1 MRIVVTGAGGNIGRA
16 TVARL
21 RAAGADVVALS
32 LEPVAFPDVVS
43 GVGTANAPDAHTGVD
58 GGGPS
63 KAAGTAGDPEARDGA
78 GGHVDVVIG
87 SAGDPDVVA
96 AAFDAPVDAVIHL
109 AAIPAPTL
117 GTGLEVFGGNTRAT
131 FVVLDEAARRG
142 VCRAVLASSYALL
155 GMPFSPHDLHP
166 PYYPLDEAAPPQ
178 IEDPYAL
185 SKLVDELTGEMFH
198 RRDGM
203 DVVALRFP
211 FTGDTDR
218 LAKTAAD
225 LRADPAKGA
234 RNSWAYLH
242 VDDAAEAAWLAATV
256 PLTGFHRCFVAAPET
271 FCDTPTEELIAT
283 YHPGVPVR
291 SPIPG
296 RRVPIDTGVASRL
309 LGFTPSRGTAPSSPR

>member
-21 RAAGADVVALS
+21 RTEGVDVVALS
-32 LEPVAFPDVVS
+32 LEPVAFPDVAG
-43 GVGTANAPDAHTGVD
+43 GVGTGGDAASSTGGV
-58 GGGPS
+58 
-63 KAAGTAGDPEARDGA
+63 E
-78 GGHVDVVIG
+78 VVVG
-87 SAGDPDVVA
+87 SAGDPGVVA
-96 AAFDAPVDAVIHL
+96 EAFRGGADAVIHL

-117 GTGLEVFGGNTRAT
+117 GSALDVFAGNTRAT

-142 VCRAVLASSYALL
+142 VRRAVLASSYALL

-166 PYYPLDEAAPPQ
+166 PHYPVDEATPPQ

-185 SKLVDELTGEMFH
+185 SKLVDELTGEMVH

-211 FTGDTDR
+211 FTGDTAR
-218 LAKTAAD
+218 LTAAAAD
-225 LRADPAKGA
+225 LRADPGKGA

-242 VDDAAEAAWLAATV
+242 VDDAAEAAWLAASV

-271 FCDTPTEELIAT
+271 FCDEPTEQLIAT
-283 YHPGVPVR
+283 HHPGVPVR
-291 SPIPG
+291 TPIPG
-296 RRVPIDTGVASRL
+296 RRVPIDTSAAERL
-309 LGFTPSRGTAPSSPR
+309 LGFVPKRHITG

>member
-16 TVARL
+16 VVARL
-21 RAAGADVVALS
+21 HRAAADVVALS
-32 LEPVAFPDVVS
+32 LEPVTEPVAL
-43 GVGTANAPDAHTGVD
+43 
-58 GGGPS
+58 
-63 KAAGTAGDPEARDGA
+63 EAET
-78 GGHVDVVIG
+78 VVIG

-96 AAFDAPVDAVIHL
+96 AAFVKDVDAVIHL

-117 GTGLEVFGGNTRAT
+117 GTALDVFTGNTRAT
-131 FVVLDEAARRG
+131 FVVLAEAARRG
-142 VCRAVLASSYALL
+142 VPRAVLASSYALL

-166 PYYPLDEAAPPQ
+166 PYYPLDELAPPQ

-198 RRDGM
+198 RRHGL

-218 LAKTAAD
+218 LGKAAD
-225 LRADPAKGA
+225 DIRADPAAGA

-242 VDDAAEAAWLAATV
+242 VDDAAEAAWLAASQPV
-256 PLTGFHRCFVAAPET
+256 TGFHRCFLAAG
-271 FCDTPTEELIAT
+271 DTLAAEPTEDLIAR

-291 SPIPG
+291 APIPG
-296 RRVPIDTGVASRL
+296 RRTPIDTTAAERL
-309 LGFTPSRGTAPSSPR
+309 LGFRPAFSTPGMASPSTP

>member
-32 LEPVAFPDVVS
+32 LEPVEFEGVTVV
-43 GVGTANAPDAHTGVD
+43 V
-58 GGGPS
+58 
-63 KAAGTAGDPEARDGA
+63 
-78 GGHVDVVIG
+78 G
-87 SAGDPDVVA
+87 SAGDPGVA
-96 AAFDAPVDAVIHL
+96 GEAFQGGADAVIHL

-117 GTGLEVFGGNTRAT
+117 GTPLEVFGGNTRAT

-142 VCRAVLASSYALL
+142 VRRAVLASSYALL

-166 PYYPLDEAAPPQ
+166 PHYPLDEDTPPQ

-185 SKLVDELTGEMFH
+185 SKLVDELTGEMVH

-211 FTGDTDR
+211 FTGDTAR
-218 LAKTAAD
+218 LAAAAAD

-242 VDDAAEAAWLAATV
+242 VEDAAEAAWLAASV
-256 PLTGFHRCFVAAPET
+256 PLTGFHRCFLAAPET
-271 FCDTPTEELIAT
+271 LCAEPTEELIAR

-291 SPIPG
+291 TPIPG
-296 RRVPIDTGVASRL
+296 RRVPIDTSAAERL
-309 LGFTPSRGTAPSSPR
+309 LGFTPRHTAGG